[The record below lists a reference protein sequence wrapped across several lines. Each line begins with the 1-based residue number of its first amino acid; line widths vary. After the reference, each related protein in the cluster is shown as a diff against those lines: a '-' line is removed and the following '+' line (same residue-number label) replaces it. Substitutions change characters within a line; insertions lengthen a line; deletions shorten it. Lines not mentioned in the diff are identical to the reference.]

1 MKTTELRIGNL
12 VQTNQG
18 VFKVSGI
25 QSEGLWICPFFSK
38 ESFSPNR
45 KDIQPIPLT
54 KKWLL
59 NLGFEKGKYSVL
71 NEPHYVLYSNYD
83 YPFIVSV
90 RYMDVYTEMQPLFG
104 DKGIGLKAITD
115 NRGIKYVHQL
125 QNLYFA
131 LTGEEL
137 NYKPL

>member
-1 MKTTELRIGNL
+1 MKTTELRIGNIL
-12 VQTNQG
+12 HRKGGIVVIEEITKKTITTYFGTDNLPNNLTN
-18 VFKVSGI
+18 I
-25 QSEGLWICPFFSK
+25 
-38 ESFSPNR
+38 
-45 KDIQPIPLT
+45 DPIPLT
-54 KKWLL
+54 KEWLL
-59 NLGFEKGKYSVL
+59 DFGFIKGDWNSILGKD
-71 NEPHYVLYSNYD
+71 HYVLYSNYD